1 MRRLFGLT
9 VGQRVAGALGLLLL
23 IVLVGNI
30 LSLNLT
36 NQSTAAVEQGA
47 QSLEEVNAV
56 TAVQR
61 AWSTV
66 AATIDYMLLTRQ
78 PVLVQREL
86 NAEVADFTAAM
97 TQLEMTVQAE
107 GAGTAQLP
115 ALVALA
121 QRLTGVAGEI
131 GGLAEAGRWARIQAL
146 RYTELATFQRR
157 FEQRLALLASESSAT
172 AAAAASQA
180 LDVQQR
186 VRLLSQIG
194 SIAAV
199 ALALASGYYLTRSLV
214 RPIRML
220 TTGAEQFAQGQMDT
234 RVPLERDDE
243 LGRLAEAFNSM
254 AADLQAHYGGLEQRV
269 AERTRALAASIE
281 VGRRLATFRDI
292 DQLAAAV
299 VQQLQ
304 DSFGYYHVHLY
315 LFDGRREHLVL
326 AGGSGEAGRTMLAR
340 GHRMRAGQGLV
351 GRSAQRNEVVLAPD
365 TALNSDWLPNPLL
378 PDTSAELA
386 VPIRYAGEVLGVL
399 DVQHNMRG
407 GLGADDAALLESI
420 AGQIAVAV
428 QNARLLQQ
436 AEQRAQHAA
445 VANIIGQRIQRAAS
459 VEEVLQVAAHELGLA
474 LDTER
479 TRVQLRS
486 ASYTP
491 AGNGQSAAAQR
502 NQFDGGE
509 S

>member
-1 MRRLFGLT
+1 MRRLLGLT

-23 IVLVGNI
+23 IVLAGNI
-30 LSLNLT
+30 LSLSLT

-47 QSLEEVNAV
+47 QSLEEVDAV

-86 NAEVADFTAAM
+86 NGEMAAFTAAM
-97 TQLEMTVQAE
+97 AQLQATVQAE
-107 GAGTAQLP
+107 GGGAAQLP
-115 ALVALA
+115 ALAALA

-131 GGLAEAGRWARIQAL
+131 GELAEEGRWARIQAL

-157 FEQRLALLASESSAT
+157 FEQRLALLAEASSAT
-172 AAAAASQA
+172 ATAAASQA
-180 LDVQQR
+180 RDVQQR

-194 SIAAV
+194 SVAAV

-214 RPIRML
+214 RPIRTL
-220 TTGAEQFAQGQMDT
+220 TAGAERFAQGQMDT

-281 VGRRLATFRDI
+281 VGRRLATFRDL
-292 DQLAAAV
+292 DQLATAV

-315 LFDGRREHLVL
+315 LFDDRREHLVL

-340 GHRMRAGQGLV
+340 GHRLPAGKGLV
-351 GRSAQRNEVVLAPD
+351 GRSAQRNEIVLAPD
-365 TALNSDWLPNPLL
+365 TAVNNHWLPNPLL
-378 PDTSAELA
+378 PDTRAELA

-407 GLGADDAALLESI
+407 GLGPDDAALLESI
-420 AGQIAVAV
+420 AGQVAVAV

-445 VANIIGQRIQRAAS
+445 VANIIGQRIQRATS
-459 VEEVLQVAAHELGLA
+459 VAEVLQVAAHELGLA

-479 TRVQLRS
+479 ARVQLRS

-491 AGNGQSAAAQR
+491 PGNGQPPA
-502 NQFDGGE
+502 NQEGPPGGGA